1 MVISAAIFG
10 ALHQDAK
17 RNWQFAVWAAA
28 VGMLYGT
35 AFVATHDLLVPV
47 GAHWL
52 SNLASGGSWFLR
64 RAFSTARKS

>member
-17 RNWQFAVWAAA
+17 RKWQFAVWAAA
-28 VGMLYGT
+28 VGLVYGT
-35 AFVATHDLLVPV
+35 AFVATQDLLVPV

-52 SNLASGGSWFLR
+52 SNLASGGSWFLH
-64 RAFSTARKS
+64 RASSTARKS